1 MLVIG
6 CWGGEFFYLEDENL
20 PGDFYYFARLRRR
33 AFHAQVT
40 HVLVQCIEL
49 GDRSLSMK
57 QRSSQLFDFHT
68 VWSIAKTC
76 LLEDCAAVQ
85 VCVVD
90 VTESD
95 MSSVI
100 PFPMDD
106 DCGYAVWPQ
115 TFKRPREPKDSGPPV
130 DDDQPRAKRPQQAKS
145 GGIRRVA
152 PSATFLVAMP
162 DLPAAPARARRPRHE
177 VQAAEPPVA
186 RPPPAAEAPPAAMP
200 DDASE
205 ETDDEQPEDLEGL
218 GEPMVISL
226 ELMYDLFVSAQCRHC
241 RCTCQARVE
250 LPYRRVECC
259 RLMWELL

>member
-1 MLVIG
+1 MLVVG
-6 CWGGEFFYLEDENL
+6 CLGGLIFYWEDDIFEE
-20 PGDFYYFARLRRR
+20 FYYFARQRRR

-40 HVLVQCIEL
+40 HVLVSCIQH
-49 GDRSLSMK
+49 GDRSLSLK
-57 QRSSQLFDFHT
+57 QRSYQLFDFQT
-68 VWSIAKTC
+68 VWSIARSC
-76 LLEDCAAVQ
+76 LLAGCT
-85 VCVVD
+85 VVE
-90 VTESD
+90 VRVAEVIESD
-95 MSSVI
+95 MSTVT
-100 PFPMDD
+100 PLPLEEDA
-106 DCGYAVWPQ
+106 YVVWP
-115 TFKRPREPKDSGPPV
+115 TLFKRPREPKDSGPPV

-177 VQAAEPPVA
+177 VQAAEPPA
-186 RPPPAAEAPPAAMP
+186 AGPPPAAEAPPAAMP

-226 ELMYDLFVSAQCRHC
+226 ELMYDVFVSAQCRHC
-241 RCTCQARVE
+241 RCACQARVE